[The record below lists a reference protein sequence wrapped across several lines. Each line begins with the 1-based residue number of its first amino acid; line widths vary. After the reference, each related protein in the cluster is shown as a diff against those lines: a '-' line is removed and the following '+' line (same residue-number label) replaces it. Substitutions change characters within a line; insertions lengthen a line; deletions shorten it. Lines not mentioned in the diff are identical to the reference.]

1 VKYGQQEALL
11 ATFIGL
17 VILSIIGSTGAFAQT
32 QMATMTANATAA
44 AATASATTSGGF
56 LGFPSFEAVYAVA
69 GLLIVAYLVMPRQ
82 ELKEAKFIAYGKT
95 CFYEV

>member
-1 VKYGQQEALL
+1 MVNKKLFV

-32 QMATMTANATAA
+32 QMATTTANATAA

-56 LGFPSFEAVYAVA
+56 LGLPGFEAVYAVA
-69 GLLIVAYLVMPRQ
+69 GLLIVAYLVMQRRR
-82 ELKEAKFIAYGKT
+82 
-95 CFYEV
+95 

>member
-1 VKYGQQEALL
+1 MVNKKLFV

-32 QMATMTANATAA
+32 QMATTAATAKAAATANATAA

-56 LGFPSFEAVYAVA
+56 LGLPGFE
-69 GLLIVAYLVMPRQ
+69 G
-82 ELKEAKFIAYGKT
+82 G
-95 CFYEV
+95 